1 MSRTVKETFRQQLC
15 KLQESL
21 ALNNVTFAR
30 KCGLNTQDIQRYA
43 SGNATPSIDKLAQIA
58 TSCDKTTDWLLGL
71 DCTDSCTASQPLAS
85 KKWKER
91 ALSAELKLS
100 RVNKALGHVLKG
112 CGELQEAV
120 R

>member
-1 MSRTVKETFRQQLC
+1 MFKERLLELQANLGMSNVA
-15 KLQESL
+15 L
-21 ALNNVTFAR
+21 AN
-30 KCGLNTQDIQRYA
+30 KCGLNTQDIQRYTTGA
-43 SGNATPSIDKLAQIA
+43 ATPTLDKLIKIA
-58 TSCDKTTDWLLGL
+58 DACNTSADWLLGRA
-71 DCTDSCTASQPLAS
+71 CTDSCTASQPLAS

-120 R
+120 K